1 MKPNK
6 EKTMDK
12 HKNPPSG
19 KQNNRMGVHRGR
31 NFFFVFLG
39 IMGLLLVFWYD
50 SEPYYEFI
58 HSYGGNFTASF
69 AFYFIFQN
77 ALSRYRA
84 NRITN
89 ALATLLVAEIFE
101 ATDGFF
107 GMMVNTYDPMDYVAN
122 ALGVALA
129 FGLDILVAR
138 LFNRKGKATS

>member
-1 MKPNK
+1 MQ
-6 EKTMDK
+6 
-12 HKNPPSG
+12 
-19 KQNNRMGVHRGR
+19 KQIETTSKKQDNRMEVHRGR

-39 IMGLLLVFWYD
+39 IVGLLFVFWYD

-77 ALSRYRA
+77 ALARYRA
-84 NRITN
+84 SRVTN
-89 ALATLLVAEIFE
+89 ALATLFVAEIFE

-129 FGLDILVAR
+129 YGLDILVAR
-138 LFNRKGKATS
+138 IFSRKGKATS

>member
-1 MKPNK
+1 
-6 EKTMDK
+6 MDK
-12 HKNPPSG
+12 HKNTSSG
-19 KQNNRMGVHRGR
+19 KKINRIDVHRGR

-39 IMGLLLVFWYD
+39 ILGLLFVFWYD
-50 SEPYYEFI
+50 GEPYYEFI

-84 NRITN
+84 SRVTN
-89 ALATLLVAEIFE
+89 ALATLFVAEVFE

-107 GMMVNTYDPMDYVAN
+107 GLMVNTYDPMDYVAN

-129 FGLDILVAR
+129 YGLDILVAR
-138 LFNRKGKATS
+138 IFSRTGKATS